1 MEDPL
6 DTKHFH
12 ETAPC
17 WVQIQNYFEHQQK
30 QMSNKE
36 KLEKFDAHPNILKS
50 KIHLSHQYDFKNRQN
65 RYTLASINIKI
76 E

>member
-1 MEDPL
+1 SFHPFLEIGPQMEDPH
-6 DTKHFH
+6 DTKHFY

-36 KLEKFDAHPNILKS
+36 KLEEFDAHPNILKS
-50 KIHLSHQYDFKNRQN
+50 ENSPF
-65 RYTLASINIKI
+65 TSIRF
-76 E
+76 